1 MAFNWVINVE
11 VDASNS
17 DIGTILIQETN
28 NNFQRSVVI
37 NLTSDVQLKMLK
49 EEMTELLSEHI
60 KANELRDSYKS
71 KLVTL
76 FAGD

>member
-49 EEMTELLSEHI
+49 EEMTELLNEHI